1 MQRWI
6 LGGIVFVVALIAWI
20 LYLYYDTK
28 QFIQNLPELPKQN
41 LDVPPVSVTTTS
53 INLKPDEHVE
63 NVLEDI
69 LEDPPGAFA
78 SSSADTIDPAT
89 TSLFFQDA
97 FVKQVPKSDD
107 TGLFPELEMLFLRI
121 RAFEEEILEV
131 IAVLDPII
139 KEDISIMFR
148 QQEIS
153 HELSVVTDS
162 ATEQALYEERTE
174 LLTREE
180 ELAPRIFDLQ
190 NEEDEIETKRD
201 SFLERYGISSW
212 QEFKDIYADAYKIWK
227 TQQ

>member
-1 MQRWI
+1 
-6 LGGIVFVVALIAWI
+6 
-20 LYLYYDTK
+20 
-28 QFIQNLPELPKQN
+28 
-41 LDVPPVSVTTTS
+41 
-53 INLKPDEHVE
+53 
-63 NVLEDI
+63 
-69 LEDPPGAFA
+69 
-78 SSSADTIDPAT
+78 
-89 TSLFFQDA
+89 
-97 FVKQVPKSDD
+97 
-107 TGLFPELEMLFLRI
+107 
-121 RAFEEEILEV
+121 
-131 IAVLDPII
+131 
-139 KEDISIMFR
+139 MFR